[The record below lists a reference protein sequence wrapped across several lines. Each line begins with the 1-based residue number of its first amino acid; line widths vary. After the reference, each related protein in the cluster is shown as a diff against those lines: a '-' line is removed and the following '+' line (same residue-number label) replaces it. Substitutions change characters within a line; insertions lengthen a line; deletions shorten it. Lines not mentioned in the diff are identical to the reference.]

1 MLFRSDKEIAKLSS
15 KNQLLIPEFKVN
27 TKKLISKPIKQFL
40 IKNVDD
46 SKTEN
51 IEEIKKDQIKHDAI
65 NF

>member
-1 MLFRSDKEIAKLSS
+1 
-15 KNQLLIPEFKVN
+15 
-27 TKKLISKPIKQFL
+27 L

-65 NF
+65 NI